1 MAKSAPMNTP
11 PQAAAVVGAGPIL
24 AAMARRIGLVATVD
38 QMLTWDATRCRLSPG
53 ERILALILNLLTE
66 REPLYQVDDA
76 FRLTDPALLLGA
88 GITVDDLGDD
98 ALGRALDKFAQAGPA
113 AVFSAVAARAY
124 AVEALDRGGMHWDS
138 TSRSL
143 YGRYP
148 TADGAHGVTPRH
160 GHSKD
165 HRPDL
170 KQILFTCFVN
180 RDGVPLMGRVEG
192 GNRSDKRLN
201 GEQIAYVV
209 TAFSPA
215 ALQDLI
221 YIADSALVTGPNLEA
236 LHAAGITWLSRLP
249 DTFGAAVTAK
259 AAAWAADTWTALG
272 RVAARPQAAEYWAA
286 EHTATIRDRTYR
298 LVVYRSSSL
307 DQRKAKAFDRELARI
322 RMAAD
327 RAAAT
332 LADQPFQCAADAE
345 AAATAFRAT
354 APRWWPCTPTV
365 GAVPRAR
372 RGRPRADTPP
382 AVVTT
387 YHVTVAWGP
396 RDEIAV
402 RAELQR
408 RSGFV
413 LITTLPADRSDA
425 AALLREY
432 KGQTSVEQ
440 RFHFLKDPTFVDAVF
455 LKKPER
461 IQALGYVML
470 LALLL
475 FSVVERR
482 VRAHPAPLP
491 TSKRGNLARPTGY
504 EILKHC
510 RGIQVFWQ
518 DRDHRAAAFPSHYR
532 PALRVILEALDLPET
547 IFTAVP
553 ARAAPT

>member
-1 MAKSAPMNTP
+1 MNTP
-11 PQAAAVVGAGPIL
+11 PQLAAVVGAGPLL
-24 AAMARRIGLVATVD
+24 AAVARRIGLVATID
-38 QMLTWDATRCRLSPG
+38 QMVTWDATRCRLSPG
-53 ERILALILNLLTE
+53 ERILALVLNLLTE

-98 ALGRALDKFAQAGPA
+98 ALGRALDKLAQAGPA
-113 AVFSAVAARAY
+113 AAFSAVAARAY

-138 TSRSL
+138 TSRAL

-148 TADGAHGVTPRH
+148 TADGVHGVTPRQ

-180 RDGVPLMGRVEG
+180 RDGVPLMGRVED

-201 GEQIAYVV
+201 AEQIAQLVA
-209 TAFSPA
+209 AFSPE
-215 ALQDLI
+215 ALQDLV
-221 YIADSALVTGPNLEA
+221 YIADSALVTGPNLDA
-236 LHAAGITWLSRLP
+236 LDAAGMTWLSRLP
-249 DTFGAAVTAK
+249 DTFGAAGTAK
-259 AAAWAADTWTALG
+259 AAAWAAATWTALG
-272 RVAARPQAAEYWAA
+272 PVAARPHAATYWAA
-286 EHTATIRDRTYR
+286 EHTATIRDRPYR
-298 LVVYRSSSL
+298 VVVYRSSHL

-322 RMAAD
+322 RTAAD

-332 LADQPFQCAADAE
+332 LAHEGFQCAADAE

-354 APRWWPCTPTV
+354 APRWWPCTTTV
-365 GAVPRAR
+365 GTVTRPAPRPR
-372 RGRPRADTPP
+372 RGRPRADIPP
-382 AVVTT
+382 AGVTT

-396 RDEIAV
+396 RDETAV

-408 RSGFV
+408 RSCFV
-413 LITTLPADRSDA
+413 LITSLPVARADA

-440 RFHFLKDPTFVDAVF
+440 RFHFLKDPMFVDAIF

-491 TSKRGNLARPTGY
+491 TAKRGRLARPTGY

-510 RGIQVFWQ
+510 RGIQVVWQ
-518 DRDHRAAAFPSHYR
+518 DRDHRTAAFPSHYR
-532 PALRVILEALDLPET
+532 PALRVILAALDLPET
-547 IFTAVP
+547 IFTTVP
-553 ARAAPT
+553 ARAAPA